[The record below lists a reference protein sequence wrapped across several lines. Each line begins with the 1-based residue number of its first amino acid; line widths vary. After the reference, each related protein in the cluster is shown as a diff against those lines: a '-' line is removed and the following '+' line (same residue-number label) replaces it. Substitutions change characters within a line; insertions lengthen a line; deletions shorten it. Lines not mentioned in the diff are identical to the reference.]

1 MKTRITI
8 LLIGATVLSAY
19 GQIRKSDL
27 LGKWIC
33 ENNDSLYYTNK
44 YVTLYSDSTY
54 KEQSNQCDFV
64 EWTVKTDRFMFTNI
78 NKCADDGQ
86 TRMSMALLKHG
97 IALKKIGRKR
107 IIELTKG
114 EEVYE
119 RFKVIEFRETRV
131 DNNSRN
137 IRILKLK
144 RV

>member
-1 MKTRITI
+1 MKIRITI

-27 LGKWIC
+27 LGRWIC

-44 YVTLYSDSTY
+44 YVTFYSDSTY
-54 KEQSNQCDFV
+54 KEQSNQCNFI
-64 EWTVKTDRFMFTNI
+64 EWTIKTDRFMFTNI
-78 NKCADDGQ
+78 NKCTDGH
-86 TRMSMALLKHG
+86 TWMSMTLLKHG
-97 IALKKIGRKR
+97 ITLNKIGRKR

-119 RFKVIEFRETRV
+119 RFKVIEFREARV